1 MYREHIPVLFD
12 AVLAF
17 LQPKA
22 GGKYIDGTLGAGGHA
37 IGIFQASAPSG
48 RLLAFDRDQEA
59 IAFAGERFAEVDNRW
74 NERVSFVHA
83 SYAEMGEVAPER
95 GFDEVD
101 GVLLDLGLSS
111 RQLGKAERGF
121 SFQLEGPL
129 DMRFDPTHDVTAAD
143 LVNNLPEADLAELL
157 WRYGEERHSRRYAR
171 EIVRSRPLATTS
183 ELAAVIAGA
192 ARGPR
197 ERLHPAT
204 KTFQA
209 LRIAVNEE
217 LTALEKGIAAAVD
230 LLRPGGRLVI
240 ISFHSLEDR
249 IVKRALRDLSRSC
262 ICPPKQPICT
272 CNVQPVLRLVTR
284 KAVSPSE
291 AEAASNPRSRS
302 AKLRAAEKLL
312 IDAGR
317 PSGRTAGAGRLGMP
331 R

>member
-1 MYREHIPVLFD
+1 MSREHIPVLFD

-37 IGIFQASAPSG
+37 IGIFQASAPGG

-59 IAFAGERFAEVDNRW
+59 IAFAGERFTEVDAQW
-74 NERVSFVHA
+74 KDRVSLVQA
-83 SYAEMGEVAPER
+83 SFAEMGEIAPER

-101 GVLLDLGLSS
+101 GILLDLGLSS
-111 RQLGKAERGF
+111 RQLGSAQRGF

-129 DMRFDPTHDVTAAD
+129 DMRFDPAQGITAAD
-143 LVNNLPEADLAELL
+143 LINNLPEAELAELL
-157 WRYGEERHSRRYAR
+157 WRYGEERNSRRYAR
-171 EIVRSRPLATTS
+171 EIVKARPLTTTS

-192 ARGPR
+192 SRGPR

-204 KTFQA
+204 RSFQA
-209 LRIAVNEE
+209 LRIVVNEE
-217 LTALEKGIAAAVD
+217 LAALERGIAAAVV
-230 LLRPGGRLVI
+230 LLKPGGRLVI

-249 IVKRALRDLSRSC
+249 IVKRALRDLSKSC
-262 ICPPKQPICT
+262 ICPPEQPICT
-272 CNVQPVLRLVTR
+272 CNNQPLLRLVTR

-302 AKLRAAEKLL
+302 AKLRVAEKLP
-312 IDAGR
+312 IDAGQ
-317 PSGRTAGAGRLGMP
+317 PGGRVPGFAGAGR
-331 R
+331 